1 MRPNKN
7 KFYST
12 MTRLWFIEFYLKI
25 CNICEIVEVKKI
37 VEEVTNYLDGIQHT
51 AKIKNFVLAWN
62 TFTIRQP
69 IKPEQVCLL
78 HWHWLLVSWLTCN
91 HLPHLNSR
99 SYSKA
104 HRLYIEL
111 SEDRARLGQ
120 LRMCCSAMAT
130 RGRISIAP
138 ISIIVLIHLS
148 TYQVWCFYH
157 KWEWF
162 YGLTTPLR
170 G

>member
-1 MRPNKN
+1 MIGDGWREKAYMSPTGQHFYKLQKSAMNSSLVAVRVVAQSAAHSWGLLPSAHASASVKEN
-7 KFYST
+7 VRANHIYAWAKWSQIKKKYST

-78 HWHWLLVSWLTCN
+78 HWHWLLID
-91 HLPHLNSR
+91 
-99 SYSKA
+99 A
-104 HRLYIEL
+104 
-111 SEDRARLGQ
+111 D
-120 LRMCCSAMAT
+120 
-130 RGRISIAP
+130 
-138 ISIIVLIHLS
+138 
-148 TYQVWCFYH
+148 
-157 KWEWF
+157 
-162 YGLTTPLR
+162 
-170 G
+170 